1 MELLNSI
8 VTFFNNLLWGSILII
23 ALIAIGSYF
32 TFKTKFVQFR
42 MIKEMFKLLT
52 DGVGEKDS
60 QKISSFQAF
69 CISTASRVGTGNIA
83 GVSTAIAVGGA
94 GSVFWMWLIALIG
107 SASSFVESTLAQVYK
122 IKDGDGYRGGPAYY
136 MEKGLNNRK
145 MGILFSILIT
155 IAFGFIFNAVQSNT
169 IANAFEN
176 SFGFNKTIIGI
187 ILVLLTGS
195 VIFGG
200 VKRIAKV
207 SEMIVPVFAVA
218 YILVALFVVV
228 TNIGKL
234 PEIFVNIFKGAFG
247 IEQVAGG
254 AIGATIL
261 QGVKRG
267 LFSNEAGMGSAPNA
281 AATADVSHPVKQGL
295 IQTLGVFTDTI
306 VICTCTAFIVL
317 ISGLENSGAE
327 GIVLSQNA
335 LVSEIGNFGSLFLS
349 ICIFLFAFSSIIG
362 NYYYGQSNIE
372 FISTNKIL
380 MLFYRVIVLGMVMFG
395 TLADVPLVWN
405 MADLSMGLMA
415 IVNLIAIVMLSKVA
429 FYVLEDYENQKK
441 NGIENPV
448 FKSKNIKGLD
458 TDCWK

>member
-32 TFKTKFVQFR
+32 TFKTRFVQFR

-218 YILVALFVVV
+218 YILVALFVVA

-247 IEQVAGG
+247 VEQVAGG

-415 IVNLIAIVMLSKVA
+415 IVNLIAIVMLSKIA

-458 TDCWK
+458 TECWK

>member
-1 MELLNSI
+1 MELLNKI
-8 VTFFNNLLWGSILII
+8 VTSANDILWGSVLII
-23 ALIAIGSYF
+23 ALITIGAYF
-32 TFKTKFVQFR
+32 SFKTRFVQFR
-42 MIKEMFKLLT
+42 MIKEMFKLLG

-83 GVSTAIAVGGA
+83 GVATAISIGGA

-107 SASSFVESTLAQVYK
+107 GASSFVESTLAQVYK

-136 MEKGLNNRK
+136 MERGLNNRK

-169 IANAFEN
+169 IATAFDN
-176 SFGFNKTIIGI
+176 SFGFNKTIMGV
-187 ILVLLTGS
+187 ILVILTGS

-207 SEMIVPVFAVA
+207 SEMIVPIFAVA

-234 PEIFVNIFKGAFG
+234 PEIFSNVIKGAFG
-247 IEQVAGG
+247 IEQITGG

-349 ICIFLFAFSSIIG
+349 VCIFLFAFSSIIG

-372 FISTNKIL
+372 FISTNKGL
-380 MLFYRVIVLGMVMFG
+380 MLSYRVIVLGMVMFG

-405 MADLSMGLMA
+405 LADLSMGLMA
-415 IVNLIAIVMLSKVA
+415 IVNLVAIVLLSKIA
-429 FYVLEDYENQKK
+429 FFVLEDYENQKK

-448 FKSKNIKGLD
+448 FKSKSIKGLD
-458 TDCWK
+458 TECWK